1 MNDSRDRR
9 KVKPFP
15 ACCILLSAVDRLVMV
30 KLLIK
35 VGVSALALMLAA
47 LPVAACVLPGAAMTS
62 AERECCKKMAE
73 QCGDMGMAKSHP
85 CCQPTTTSID
95 FHALKAPSS
104 SQDHLSLVVLQGL
117 PISVQAVTCLSLT
130 PMAFQVSY
138 THSPPGLE
146 SLTTTVLRI

>member
-1 MNDSRDRR
+1 M
-9 KVKPFP
+9 
-15 ACCILLSAVDRLVMV
+15 

-47 LPVAACVLPGAAMTS
+47 LPVAACVLPSAQMTS
-62 AERECCKKMAE
+62 AERECCKKMAG

-85 CCQPTTTSID
+85 CCQPTGSATD
-95 FHALKAPSS
+95 LHALKVAS
-104 SQDHLSLVVLQGL
+104 SQDHSSLVVLQGL
-117 PISVQAVTCLSLT
+117 PISAQGVPCLSLA
-130 PMAFQVSY
+130 PMAFQVSC